1 MENRGEIKKY
11 ISLPMFLIGGGS
23 FFGVIGWMGL
33 AQAAESVI
41 FTVGSSLLS
50 FSGSMT
56 TLFGL
61 MSLERIAPS
70 KNKVRK
76 LKLEIIKHIKLQYPT
91 YIITLE
97 NLKQIYSELFVTSR
111 EIRDYCNEYR
121 QTIRKLRSELEKLEK
136 HLQETLKD
144 NSALMENDSAEG
156 IAKKL
161 LWSEK
166 QIQLTSYKEELEK
179 LADSFTSKDIEQYRV
194 ELSHIKGG
202 LKRLERGI
210 KNYRELMILCNQN
223 NTKYDMIIDEN
234 QKVERMDQLLINQ
247 EKRLEDLGLEME
259 TKCEEAKVELSEF
272 IQQLNTLIEDDEAT
286 FS

>member
-1 MENRGEIKKY
+1 MKNKGEIRKY
-11 ISLPMFLIGGGS
+11 LSLPMFLIGGGS

-41 FTVGSSLLS
+41 FTIGSSLLS

-61 MSLERIAPS
+61 MSLERIAPN

-97 NLKQIYSELFVTSR
+97 NLKRTYRELLVTSR
-111 EIRDYCNEYR
+111 DIRDYCNEYR
-121 QTIRKLRSELEKLEK
+121 QAIRKLRSKLEKFEK
-136 HLQETLKD
+136 HLQEKLKD
-144 NSALMENDSAEG
+144 RSPLMDNDSAEG
-156 IAKKL
+156 IATKI

-166 QIQLTSYKEELEK
+166 QIQLTSYNETLEK
-179 LADSFTSKDIEQYRV
+179 LANSFISKDIECYRV

-202 LKRLERGI
+202 LKQSERGI

-223 NTKYDMIIDEN
+223 DANYDKIIDEKR
-234 QKVERMDQLLINQ
+234 KVERMERLLINV

-259 TKCEEAKVELSEF
+259 TKCEEAKIALSQF
-272 IQQLNTLIEDDEAT
+272 IQQLNTFIEDDEET
-286 FS
+286 LS